1 MAGESALFG
10 DSSRSSM
17 SDQPVS
23 GGVPRAVRMLAESAG
38 LDVTAELYN
47 EALGYAS
54 EGHLRLARERLRMLL
69 TLSPED
75 GESRLL
81 LAKVEVAA
89 QHWTEALTALDE
101 AAAAGVDV
109 PRELRRAVEDHLRSE
124 IASEEE
130 QRTAVM
136 AREQGEI
143 KALRQEARRL
153 RSENAKHVGRI
164 HELEGEA
171 RKWAW
176 TTAAV
181 STLAILFIAAN
192 LIFGGTGDSTD
203 ELAAVADEAVVVAA
217 MDDVIEELP
226 DGVFVEGEVVA
237 EPAAPPPAETLAER
251 ALVAL
256 NEIPD
261 LEGTDLELEVAN
273 GAAVLSG
280 KVRNHFQRKEAAR
293 LLEGIQGIDTV
304 DVEGVEILARTH
316 GTLHTVKSGDTLG
329 GIAHHYYG
337 DSFLHKRIT
346 AANKGLSAKGLQ
358 LGQEIVIPPIE

>member
-1 MAGESALFG
+1 MAGESVLFD

-47 EALGYAS
+47 EALGFAS
-54 EGHLRLARERLRMLL
+54 EGHLRLSRERLRMLL
-69 TLSPED
+69 TLCPED

-89 QHWTEALTALDE
+89 QRWTEALSALDE
-101 AAAAGVDV
+101 AAAAGMDV

-124 IASEEE
+124 IASDEE
-130 QRTAVM
+130 QRTAVL

-192 LIFGGTGDSTD
+192 LIFGGGSDTPD
-203 ELAAVADEAVVVAA
+203 ELALVAEDAAAVAAVEGVADEV
-217 MDDVIEELP
+217 M
-226 DGVFVEGEVVA
+226 GEVVVEDELEV
-237 EPAAPPPAETLAER
+237 EPAAPPPAQTLADR

-256 NEIPD
+256 SETPD
-261 LEGTDLELEVAN
+261 LEGTSLELEVAN

-280 KVRNHFQRKEAAR
+280 QVLTHAQRKEATR
-293 LLEGIQGIDTV
+293 LLEGIPGIDAV
-304 DVEGVEILARTH
+304 DVEGVQILARTH

-337 DSFLHKRIT
+337 DSFLHKKIT

-358 LGQEIVIPPIE
+358 LGQEITIPPIE